1 MVSTRSRKRARVDSS
16 PAPEA
21 PVKEPPQ
28 RYEQLWFED
37 GNVIIITGNTAFRVH
52 RGILSRHSEVFRD
65 MFDIPQPEGD
75 AETLDGAPVVH
86 LPDSLH
92 DITHLLCAL
101 YDGEIK

>member
-1 MVSTRSRKRARVDSS
+1 MAGTRSQKRARVESAS

-21 PVKEPPQ
+21 KQLPK

-37 GNVIIITGNTAFRVH
+37 GNVMIIAEDTAFRLH

-65 MFDIPQPEGD
+65 MFSIPQPQGD
-75 AETLDGAPVVH
+75 AEIMEGVPVVH

-92 DITHLLCAL
+92 DLAHFLCAL